1 MKPNSSEIAQAKRIA
16 EMMDSLFVIPGTNW
30 RIGLDPILG
39 LIPGFGDFISN
50 AIGLYPILLG
60 LKYRVSKVIILRMV
74 VNLAGDYVIGSIPIL
89 GDLFDA
95 LFKANRKNTD
105 LLERG
110 LARPERTQG
119 LSLLFLLFIG
129 AILFFIM
136 VAPLVLLILLLAQL
150 F

>member
-1 MKPNSSEIAQAKRIA
+1 MNTHSSDIAQAKKIA
-16 EMMDSLFVIPGTNW
+16 NIMDSFFVVPGTNW

-50 AIGLYPILLG
+50 TVGLYPILLAV
-60 LKYRVSKVIILRMV
+60 KHRVSKIIILRMV
-74 VNLAGDYVIGSIPIL
+74 VNLGGDYIIGSVPIL

-110 LARPERTQG
+110 LAQPERTQG
-119 LSLLFLLFIG
+119 RSLVFLLFIG
-129 AILFFIM
+129 VILVFILI
-136 VAPLVLLILLLAQL
+136 APLVLLVLLLAQL